1 MCLFP
6 STPRSKSGTCSK
18 YENNVYIGVN
28 KSNYISISPKKK
40 TGKADATVKKE
51 PCHQRVADDKA
62 PVYLSNGE
70 LIQRAEVRH
79 L

>member
-6 STPRSKSGTCSK
+6 STPDQSQGPVASMETT
-18 YENNVYIGVN
+18 YTLALT
-28 KSNYISISPKKK
+28 SPIILAYHRRKKP
-40 TGKADATVKKE
+40 GKADATLKKE
-51 PCHQRVADDKA
+51 PCRQRVADDKA
-62 PVYLSNGE
+62 PVYLSSGE